1 MPRNGSRGH
10 SGGPPETRPGDPF
23 PVATLLYRLGRTAF
37 RRRWLVT
44 LLWAVILGAVGVGAA
59 TAPSSSDDGT
69 SFMPGIEA
77 QKAFDLIGE
86 RFPGSAADGA
96 DAQIVF
102 VAPDGEKVTA
112 TGHRAAIDTFV
123 KEAASEPQ
131 VAGAV
136 SPFTAKAVS
145 KDGSTAY
152 ATVNFKVAAG
162 DLTDADKSA
171 IEKAIDQVR
180 DSGLTVEVGGS
191 ALAEQAS
198 AGGSAESIGIVLAA
212 VVLLIAVEHRP
223 DVVVM
228 DIRMPDMD
236 GVAATAAIC
245 ARPELSQT
253 HVLVLTTFENDENV
267 AKALR
272 AGASGFLGK
281 GVSPEVLLSGIR
293 TVAAGESL
301 LSPSATRALITR
313 FLAAP
318 DTDGFLAL
326 TDDVKTLTDR
336 EREVTTLAAYG
347 RSNADIAEHLVLSP
361 LTVRS
366 HIQRAMAKL
375 HARDRAQL
383 VVIAYQSGLVKP
395 HQTPGG

>member
-1 MPRNGSRGH
+1 MTIRVLLADDQALLRATFRILIDTV
-10 SGGPPETRPGDPF
+10 EDMTV
-23 PVATLLYRLGRTAF
+23 VA
-37 RRRWLVT
+37 
-44 LLWAVILGAVGVGAA
+44 
-59 TAPSSSDDGT
+59 
-69 SFMPGIEA
+69 E
-77 QKAFDLIGE
+77 
-86 RFPGSAADGA
+86 AADG
-96 DAQIVF
+96 
-102 VAPDGEKVTA
+102 
-112 TGHRAAIDTFV
+112 R
-123 KEAASEPQ
+123 EA
-131 VAGAV
+131 V
-136 SPFTAKAVS
+136 
-145 KDGSTAY
+145 
-152 ATVNFKVAAG
+152 
-162 DLTDADKSA
+162 DL
-171 IEKAIDQVR
+171 
-180 DSGLTVEVGGS
+180 
-191 ALAEQAS
+191 
-198 AGGSAESIGIVLAA
+198 
-212 VVLLIAVEHRP
+212 AVEHRP

-228 DIRMPDMD
+228 DIRMPDTD

-395 HQTPGG
+395 HRTPGG